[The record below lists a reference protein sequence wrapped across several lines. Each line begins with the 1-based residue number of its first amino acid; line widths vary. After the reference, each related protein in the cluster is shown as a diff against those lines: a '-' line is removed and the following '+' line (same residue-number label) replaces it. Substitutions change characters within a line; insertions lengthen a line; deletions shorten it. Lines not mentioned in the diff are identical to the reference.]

1 MVLDGKSLQEYPVN
15 AGVPEGSILSPT
27 LFLLY
32 TNDFHDDVICN
43 IGIYVDDTAL
53 YSKCKLASD
62 FWQQLELA
70 FELKSNLRNTVDWGR
85 NWLVNFNVGKTQ
97 LVSFDQ
103 SNESGA
109 IDVKMDESVPEEKP
123 SFKMLEFSFSSKL
136 DWGSYIFSVAKTVP
150 KENWS
155 FDLL

>member
-1 MVLDGKSLQEYPVN
+1 MLEFLKAPFLVLHFSCYTLMTFMMMLSVILVSMLMILLSTLSVN
-15 AGVPEGSILSPT
+15 WHLIS
-27 LFLLY
+27 
-32 TNDFHDDVICN
+32 
-43 IGIYVDDTAL
+43 
-53 YSKCKLASD
+53 
-62 FWQQLELA
+62 ELA